1 MLRPLDDLGP
11 TSDIQ
16 DGDYQEGLAELW
28 KGQDGKRYGAPKDW
42 DTIAIFYDGA
52 ALKAAR
58 RGSRP
63 TLQNLT
69 WNPPGRRHVR
79 EDWSRT

>member
-1 MLRPLDDLGP
+1 MFTDHLSKYAQFVDLEVLRPLDDLAP
-11 TSDIQ
+11 TADIQ

-52 ALKAAR
+52 GAAR
-58 RGSRP
+58 
-63 TLQNLT
+63 
-69 WNPPGRRHVR
+69 PPASTRR
-79 EDWSRT
+79 SCRT